1 MYELRILI
9 NCTDAQVL
17 YYNKLLTYIE
27 EDVKEK
33 RKATSSLAPQKLKKI
48 KLFELSNVVKP
59 LMKEQLSEMS
69 VTSFKRILDADSESI
84 ILIIII
90 LIIIIILRGCRSWS
104 GQYVVSYHIILLIM
118 IIR

>member
-90 LIIIIILRGCRSWS
+90 LIYYYYTQGLQELVRSVCGII
-104 GQYVVSYHIILLIM
+104 SYHITNYDN
-118 IIR
+118 